1 MSEKKRPPLMTL
13 TDTAAS
19 RVQAM
24 MDDRGKPTAGI
35 RIFVKTRGCSGLSYA
50 MEYADKKADF
60 DEEITEK
67 GVTLFI
73 DPKAV
78 MFVLGTQMDYA
89 EDKLESGFSFKNP
102 NEKGR
107 CGCGESFH
115 V

>member
-1 MSEKKRPPLMTL
+1 MTL
-13 TDTAAS
+13 TNAAAS
-19 RVQAM
+19 RVQSMIDA
-24 MDDRGKPTAGI
+24 REKPTAGI

-50 MEYADKKADF
+50 MEYADQKGDF
-60 DEEITEK
+60 DEEVTEK

-78 MFVLGTQMDYA
+78 MFVLGTQMDY
-89 EDKLESGFSFKNP
+89 EEGSLESGFSFKNP

>member
-1 MSEKKRPPLMTL
+1 MAETKRPALMTL
-13 TDTAAS
+13 TDAAAD
-19 RVQAM
+19 RIQAM
-24 MDDRGKPTAGI
+24 IDVRGKETAGI

-50 MEYADKKADF
+50 MEYADQKRDF
-60 DEEITEK
+60 DEEVNEK

-78 MFVLGTQMDYA
+78 MFVLGTQMDYEESA
-89 EDKLESGFSFKNP
+89 LESGFSFKNP